1 MFSYSLL
8 KSELVDLGVVLVK
21 FDQRLGPLI
30 VDNCSNLSD
39 DLLMKL
45 AIKGTSTLMSGLN
58 YNITNTRCFR
68 GLFQLSENYFVYG
81 FDFLLID
88 DKDDEGSF
96 TPLILFLVFPGT
108 LIPMVGSNIKKI
120 ETVLYEKTQNL
131 FCFSSLEKNFV
142 KQILKGF
149 EKILKENGLED

>member
-8 KSELVDLGVVLVK
+8 KSELADLGVVLVK

-30 VDNCSNLSD
+30 VDSCSNLTE

-81 FDFLLID
+81 FDFLLMD
-88 DKDDEGSF
+88 DEGDEGSF
-96 TPLILFLVFPGT
+96 TPFILFLVFPRT
-108 LIPMVGSNIKKI
+108 LIPVVGSNIKKI
-120 ETVLYEKTQNL
+120 ETVLYENTRNL
-131 FCFSSLEKNFV
+131 FCFSGLGKNFV

-149 EKILKENGLED
+149 KEILRKMH